1 MGRRVWILFAVLLT
15 ICTVHEIT
23 AQTLPAGP
31 SRFVDTTYPTQTG
44 TTRNVPAGGNFQTAL
59 DQAQLGDT
67 ITLQAGATY
76 SGNFTL
82 STKSGSGWIII
93 RTTAADSSLPA
104 QGHRMTPS
112 YASSLPKIVSPN
124 SSPAIQTAPGAHHYR
139 LVALELTVVSG
150 LSINYNV
157 VLLG

>member
-1 MGRRVWILFAVLLT
+1 MARRVWVLLAILFTLG
-15 ICTVHEIT
+15 TVHEING
-23 AQTLPAGP
+23 QNLPSGP

-44 TTRNVPAGGNFQTAL
+44 TTIKVPAGGNFQNAL

-76 SGNFTL
+76 TGNFTL
-82 STKSGSGWIII
+82 PVKSGSGWIII
-93 RTTAADSSLPA
+93 RTASADSSLPA

-112 YASSLPKIVSPN
+112 FAASLPKIVSPN

-139 LVALELTVVSG
+139 LVALELTVVGG

-157 VLLG
+157 V